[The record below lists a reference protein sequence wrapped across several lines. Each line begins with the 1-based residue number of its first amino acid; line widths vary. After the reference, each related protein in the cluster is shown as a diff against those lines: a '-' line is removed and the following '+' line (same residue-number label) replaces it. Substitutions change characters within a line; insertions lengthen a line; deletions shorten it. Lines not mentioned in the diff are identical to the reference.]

1 MTTYVTRFP
10 LPENCQKTNPQW
22 QINRMAFRQE
32 KSRELRKKGLELIGR
47 CIMRDDGLCI
57 EWKSS
62 VPLWS
67 DTLEPIS
74 LVDDEKPSLDHGGSR
89 FSTPTNPISA
99 GRSHTDDAMRPPSTR
114 RTTNVVERPS
124 PVLPSKSPS
133 RLSHQQ
139 THVLPLDVATVSPSD
154 ASRKSHRSLIPRGS
168 LDLATAIEISQR
180 NNATPSRPRS
190 FRSSSATLGSP
201 SALTTHHLT
210 YPDIHPSYPAVTSPS
225 VGLPRTPR
233 SKHHLREEAD
243 GATKAKDDDDD
254 DDVEIIEVPE
264 QSRKTEALK
273 AGWTVIEDIC
283 QSSEKGGSEEAE
295 DNFDELTEDNE
306 LRQMRVDEEPD
317 QVAPVRLSTEDT
329 AEDDDTLTRNF
340 INGYMQLF
348 ETDRDSLVSLY
359 TPDAILRYRLLDIAQ
374 LPSTSSPKGLS
385 SFPFMTARGHKEI
398 SSSLLTLDHIH
409 FYQKVDEDGK
419 NKIDLEYHREQTHDD
434 ISLYVR
440 STMTVDEDN
449 EVPEHQSDSAERQQK
464 RLVDHDFWLCRD
476 GSTRSRSAVTEG
488 HGPFLIRS
496 HLIIMHEAPL

>member
-1 MTTYVTRFP
+1 
-10 LPENCQKTNPQW
+10 
-22 QINRMAFRQE
+22 
-32 KSRELRKKGLELIGR
+32 
-47 CIMRDDGLCI
+47 
-57 EWKSS
+57 
-62 VPLWS
+62 
-67 DTLEPIS
+67 
-74 LVDDEKPSLDHGGSR
+74 
-89 FSTPTNPISA
+89 
-99 GRSHTDDAMRPPSTR
+99 MRPPSTR

-133 RLSHQQ
+133 WVSHQQ
-139 THVLPLDVATVSPSD
+139 AHVLPLDIATVSPSPAKSD

-180 NNATPSRPRS
+180 TNATPSRPRS

-201 SALTTHHLT
+201 NALTTHSLT
-210 YPDIHPSYPAVTSPS
+210 YPSIHSSYPAVTSPS
-225 VGLPRTPR
+225 VRLPRAPK
-233 SKHHLREEAD
+233 SKHRDANLREEAAD
-243 GATKAKDDDDD
+243 GAIKGKDDDDD
-254 DDVEIIEVPE
+254 DEIEIIEVPE
-264 QSRKTEALK
+264 QSRKAEAVN

-283 QSSEKGGSEEAE
+283 QSSEKGASEEAE
-295 DNFDELTEDNE
+295 DDFDELTEDNE
-306 LRQMRVDEEPD
+306 LRQMRVDEETD
-317 QVAPVRLSTEDT
+317 QVAPVSLSTEDT
-329 AEDDDTLTRNF
+329 DEDDDTLTRNF

-359 TPDAILRYRLLDIAQ
+359 APDAILRYRLLDITQ

-449 EVPEHQSDSAERQQK
+449 EAPEHQSDGAERQQK

-476 GSTRSRSAVTEG
+476 GSTRSSSAVTEG